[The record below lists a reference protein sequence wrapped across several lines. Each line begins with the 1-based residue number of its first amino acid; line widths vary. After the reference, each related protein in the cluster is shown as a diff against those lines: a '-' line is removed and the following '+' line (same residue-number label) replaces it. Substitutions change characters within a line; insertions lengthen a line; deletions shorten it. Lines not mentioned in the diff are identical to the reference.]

1 MFSKPL
7 TLYEAGGFS
16 YMQSWRGW
24 YSIGPENRH
33 SERALRASG
42 TCPAPTEPTGETSGF
57 DLRSTPVGAKR
68 TSTGRPAPQA
78 LRSAP
83 LAQLVEH
90 LTFNQRVGS
99 SSLLRGTVM
108 HEWRKWYTHLT

>member
-1 MFSKPL
+1 MK
-7 TLYEAGGFS
+7 
-16 YMQSWRGW
+16 MQSWLNW
-24 YSIGPENRH
+24 YSIGLENRH

-57 DLRSTPVGAKR
+57 ES
-68 TSTGRPAPQA
+68 QA

-99 SSLLRGTVM
+99 SSLLRGII
-108 HEWRKWYTHLT
+108 THT